1 MPAHDHQ
8 QGLQRTRTTTAI
20 TITMIPMITASVAG
34 GEVSLVVG
42 GSRVGLVKSRVKTIV
57 GAGGVAVVLNVG
69 SQWKQLVAEFG
80 DESGV
85 HLLDRDFQLRDLTT
99 LGRAV
104 TAKVVDRVFVNL
116 PLEEDHKVK
125 YIYEQCVRLRIPIN
139 TFHRPEYSTFNM
151 IPTYVDPKGS
161 GLQIAVTTNG
171 NGYLL
176 ANRIKRE
183 IVSHLPAN
191 ISEVVT
197 NMGALKDRIINEDMK
212 VLLKERYL
220 ATDLASPAVGYGLDE
235 DGWES
240 HKFNRLIHEFDMTE
254 REQREK
260 RVRWLSQVMEY
271 YPLTKLADVT
281 METLE
286 GHSHT
291 ARTQQSSKQ
300 QSSTD
305 SLQQAQDSNT
315 TTDSNVGNHV
325 DKKPKISP
333 NPKASETKKGS
344 ISLVGSGP
352 GSLSMLTLGALN
364 EIKTADVILTDKLVP
379 QTVLDIIPKETET
392 FTARKFPGNAER
404 AQEELL
410 EKGLEYLSQG
420 KKVVRL
426 KQGDPYIFGRGGE
439 EYNFFNAHGYEPS
452 VLPGLS
458 SALAATVVS
467 KIPATQRAVADQVL
481 ICTGTGRKGALPEVP
496 EYVKT
501 RTTVFLMALHRVD
514 VLVKVL
520 LEKEWDPEVLVAV
533 VERASCPDQ
542 RITRTKLKYLPAV
555 VEEIGSRPPGLLV
568 IGQAAGVLLPESSVS
583 FNDSN
588 KYHIDEGYR
597 AFELDVNQLIPA

>member
-1 MPAHDHQ
+1 
-8 QGLQRTRTTTAI
+8 
-20 TITMIPMITASVAG
+20 MIPLITANVG
-34 GEVSLVVG
+34 QEVSLVIG
-42 GSRVGLVKSRVKTIV
+42 TGSSIDKLGLVKNRVRTLLSS
-57 GAGGVAVVLNVG
+57 GGNVVVVNA
-69 SQWKQLVAEFG
+69 SFQEHWKQLEQEFAGIAE
-80 DESGV
+80 V
-85 HLLDRDFQLRDLTT
+85 RMLYRDFQLPDLTT
-99 LGRAV
+99 LGRSV
-104 TAKVVDRVFVNL
+104 VSRVVDRVFVNL
-116 PLEEDHKVK
+116 PLEQDPQLKH
-125 YIYEQCVRLRIPIN
+125 IYNQCVKMRIPIN
-139 TFHRPEYSTFNM
+139 TFHRPEFSTFNM

-161 GLQIAVTTNG
+161 GLQIAVTTCG
-171 NGYLL
+171 QGYLL

-191 ISEVVT
+191 ISDVVI
-197 NMGALKDRIINEDMK
+197 NMGKLKDHIINEDMK
-212 VLLKERYL
+212 VLIKEKYME
-220 ATDLASPAVGYGLDE
+220 TDLSKPTLGYGLDE

-271 YPLTKLADVT
+271 YPLTKLADIT
-281 METLE
+281 MQDLE
-286 GHSHT
+286 GHSIKAT
-291 ARTQQSSKQ
+291 KSSSEPK
-300 QSSTD
+300 STLPVEKPSTD
-305 SLQQAQDSNT
+305 GS
-315 TTDSNVGNHV
+315 TDQHI
-325 DKKPKISP
+325 DKKVKIDVG
-333 NPKASETKKGS
+333 TICKKNQRGT

-379 QTVLDIIPKETET
+379 QTVLDIIPKDTET

-410 EKGLEYLSQG
+410 QKGLEYLAQG

-439 EYNFFNAHGYEPS
+439 EFNFFSNHGYEPA
-452 VLPGLS
+452 VLPGIS

-481 ICTGTGRKGALPEVP
+481 ICTGTGRKGALPQVP
-496 EYVKT
+496 EYVST

-514 VLVKVL
+514 TLVKVL
-520 LEKEWDPEVLVAV
+520 LEKSWDPEVLVAV

-542 RITRTKLKYLPAV
+542 RITRTKLKYLTSV

-568 IGQAAGVLLPESSVS
+568 IGNATGVLLPEKSVT
-583 FNDSN
+583 FNESC

-597 AFELDVNQLIPA
+597 AFELDTDYLIPKLS